1 MIGESVFFASATPY
15 LPEAV
20 RQFQAEELH
29 IVIDSIFSLDEARTA
44 LEKVATGHARGKV
57 SIRTRS

>member
-1 MIGESVFFASATPY
+1 MIGKSVFFASATPY

-29 IVIDSIFSLDEARTA
+29 IVIDSIFSLDEARAA

-57 SIRTRS
+57 TIRTRS

>member
-1 MIGESVFFASATPY
+1 MIGESVFFASAPPY
-15 LPEAV
+15 LPEEV

-57 SIRTRS
+57 TIRTRS